1 MDRARWKRREFLRT
15 AGVAS
20 VAAFPWT
27 SAFAEPPPETPT
39 IWLYGAGSALRPC
52 IWLRSCSGERGSRT
66 GPCAYSGNGRHDE
79 P

>member
-27 SAFAEPPPETPT
+27 SAFAEPPPRDPHHLAVWRGLC
-39 IWLYGAGSALRPC
+39 IAPLYMAEELLR
-52 IWLRSCSGERGSRT
+52 GERFTDRSLRVIGERE
-66 GPCAYSGNGRHDE
+66 AR
-79 P
+79 

>member
-27 SAFAEPPPETPT
+27 SAFAEPPPETAT
-39 IWLYGAGSALRPC
+39 IRLYGAGLCIAPLYVAEELLRGEGFTDRS
-52 IWLRSCSGERGSRT
+52 LRVLGELEAR
-66 GPCAYSGNGRHDE
+66 
-79 P
+79 